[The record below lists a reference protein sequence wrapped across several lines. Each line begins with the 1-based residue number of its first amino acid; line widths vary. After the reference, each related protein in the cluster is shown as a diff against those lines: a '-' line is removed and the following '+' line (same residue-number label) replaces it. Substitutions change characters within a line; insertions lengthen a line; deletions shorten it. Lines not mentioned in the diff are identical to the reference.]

1 MTVGPTLVP
10 LAHGSTVKGFMMPK
24 IAMEGM
30 DVVDVGIR
38 RCFFFWRG
46 GLSSTQILH
55 IQIIYDIYI
64 EDVR

>member
-38 RCFFFWRG
+38 RCFFFLEG
-46 GLSSTQILH
+46 GVKFNTDFTYTNH
-55 IQIIYDIYI
+55 I
-64 EDVR
+64 